1 MKNGRLILA
10 EDGRTEYTIVI
21 PEDASEAGEYA
32 AVELKQFLK
41 EISGADFPV
50 MSEEKIKEDQKDN
63 LILVGCGRLCE
74 SFIFPEEL
82 TQLKEEGF
90 LIRTV
95 GMDLVITGNTGRGT
109 LYGVYGFL
117 KKYLGCRWF
126 TPEVSHIPR
135 RNMLEIGSID
145 ITEAPALEYREP
157 YLLGN
162 QDPNWHVRNFS
173 NGHFPKITSRLGGR
187 VKYDPFVHSFY
198 TMVPPEKYFAEHPEY
213 YAQINGKRVGERAQL
228 CLSNEDVFQ
237 IVLGQLRKR
246 LDQDPDIT
254 IVSVSQN
261 DCAGACTCEKC
272 RKTDE
277 EEGSPAGSMI
287 RFVNRIAEAL
297 EKDYP
302 RLRIDTLAYQYTRRP
317 PRITRPRHNV
327 IVRLCS
333 IECCFSH
340 PLSKCGKTVTVGGD
354 QEGGHR
360 SFTEDLEDWGK
371 ICGQLYIWDYTTNF
385 ANYLQPFPDFD
396 VLQENIQF
404 LIRSHVRGIFE
415 EGNNAEGESG
425 GLNRLSQYLLARLLW
440 NPDIDMEVCMEEFL
454 AGYYGMAAPWIK
466 RWIEACQ
473 KRITPGVHMSI
484 YDSADAVYLDETL
497 LEEGDRFFDYAE
509 AAADNEEILS
519 RVRTSRLA
527 LRYVRL
533 ARLSVDEPDR
543 ETRIRDFFKDVKKA
557 GITQIREWT
566 SLETSEKEFLGK

>member
-1 MKNGRLILA
+1 
-10 EDGRTEYTIVI
+10 
-21 PEDASEAGEYA
+21 
-32 AVELKQFLK
+32 
-41 EISGADFPV
+41 
-50 MSEEKIKEDQKDN
+50 
-63 LILVGCGRLCE
+63 
-74 SFIFPEEL
+74 
-82 TQLKEEGF
+82 
-90 LIRTV
+90 
-95 GMDLVITGNTGRGT
+95 
-109 LYGVYGFL
+109 
-117 KKYLGCRWF
+117 
-126 TPEVSHIPR
+126 
-135 RNMLEIGSID
+135 MLEIGSID

-404 LIRSHVRGIFE
+404 LIRNHVRGIFE

-473 KRITPGVHMSI
+473 KRITPGYI
-484 YDSADAVYLDETL
+484 
-497 LEEGDRFFDYAE
+497 
-509 AAADNEEILS
+509 
-519 RVRTSRLA
+519 
-527 LRYVRL
+527 
-533 ARLSVDEPDR
+533 
-543 ETRIRDFFKDVKKA
+543 
-557 GITQIREWT
+557 
-566 SLETSEKEFLGK
+566 